1 MQGLVDFT
9 SALADAI
16 ATVLPMLCYLAA
28 CGCFFSFAWTLWNW
42 SEPHSRYNHRHLKP
56 WVPFVSLILCG
67 VFASFPQFLN
77 MANVSEGS
85 SMVVG
90 LTAYAPTTPPNVDNG
105 LGATP
110 QASVVDVITLF
121 QNFFEA
127 FGAAAVFWA
136 IMRWRGMVNG
146 RVNGSPTSCAI
157 QFLFGVMC
165 INIVQVSTG
174 IVNFFQTG
182 G

>member
-1 MQGLVDFT
+1 
-9 SALADAI
+9 
-16 ATVLPMLCYLAA
+16 
-28 CGCFFSFAWTLWNW
+28 
-42 SEPHSRYNHRHLKP
+42 
-56 WVPFVSLILCG
+56 
-67 VFASFPQFLN
+67 
-77 MANVSEGS
+77 
-85 SMVVG
+85 MVVG

>member
-9 SALADAI
+9 TALADGI
-16 ATVLPMLCYLAA
+16 SVLLPTFCYLAA
-28 CGCFFSFAWTLWNW
+28 CICFFSFAWTLWSW
-42 SEPHSRYNHRHLKP
+42 SEPHSRYSHRHLKP
-56 WVPFVSLILCG
+56 WVPLVSLILCG
-67 VFASFPQFLN
+67 VLASFPQFLN
-77 MANVSEGS
+77 MANVSMGTS
-85 SMVVG
+85 LTVG
-90 LTAYAPTTPPNVDNG
+90 LTAYAPTTPPNVNNG

-110 QASVVDVITLF
+110 QASVVDVVTLF
-121 QNFFEA
+121 QYFFEA
-127 FGAAAVFWA
+127 FGAACVFWA

-157 QFLFGVMC
+157 QFVFGVMC
-165 INIVQVSTG
+165 INIVTISTG